1 MCKDDPDNSIFK
13 HTMRI
18 SDMVKGLKC
27 TLWNEKTE
35 RHMKRMEELSS
46 SSLTLDKEEE
56 VIQNGSMW
64 SSFNEIVDRM
74 GKDLPISKHE
84 MDSCT
89 IMVAALLTFWSW
101 HGRSFVN
108 LPSLLY
114 HPYLVCTRF
123 SMPSLHPF
131 TFLMF

>member
-1 MCKDDPDNSIFK
+1 M
-13 HTMRI
+13 
-18 SDMVKGLKC
+18 
-27 TLWNEKTE
+27 
-35 RHMKRMEELSS
+35 RMEELRS

-56 VIQNGSMW
+56 VIQNESMW

-101 HGRSFVN
+101 HG
-108 LPSLLY
+108 
-114 HPYLVCTRF
+114 
-123 SMPSLHPF
+123 
-131 TFLMF
+131 